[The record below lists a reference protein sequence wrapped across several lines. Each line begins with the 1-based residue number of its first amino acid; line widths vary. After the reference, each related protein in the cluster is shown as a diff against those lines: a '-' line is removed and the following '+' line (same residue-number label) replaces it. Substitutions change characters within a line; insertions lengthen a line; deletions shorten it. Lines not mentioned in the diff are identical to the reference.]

1 MWLQRRRLLAPLAAG
16 PLILSCQRGR
26 APAGTTLPRSQ
37 VAVLPAQPTLDGQGA
52 RVHRVFPAAGQGPL
66 DPFVLLDE
74 FEVTPPAGFPMHPHR
89 GFEAFTYMV
98 EGSFHHQDNLGNS
111 SVIHGGG
118 TQRFTSGSGA
128 WHSEMPGTGGG
139 AARGLQLWVNL
150 PRRLKKMDPSYG
162 GVPGERIPQARDRHL
177 LVRTVVGEHAGVR
190 SPVTLETGVKYV
202 DVAFTAAGELA
213 EWIDRGWEALLYVL
227 RGRVM
232 VGDTMLAERHA
243 ARLGPGLASVLG
255 DAGSRVVLLE
265 GRPHNEPIYQRGPFV
280 D

>member
-1 MWLQRRRLLAPLAAG
+1 
-16 PLILSCQRGR
+16 
-26 APAGTTLPRSQ
+26 
-37 VAVLPAQPTLDGQGA
+37 
-52 RVHRVFPAAGQGPL
+52 
-66 DPFVLLDE
+66 
-74 FEVTPPAGFPMHPHR
+74 
-89 GFEAFTYMV
+89 
-98 EGSFHHQDNLGNS
+98 
-111 SVIHGGG
+111 
-118 TQRFTSGSGA
+118 
-128 WHSEMPGTGGG
+128 
-139 AARGLQLWVNL
+139 
-150 PRRLKKMDPSYG
+150 
-162 GVPGERIPQARDRHL
+162 
-177 LVRTVVGEHAGVR
+177 
-190 SPVTLETGVKYV
+190 VTLETGVKYV